1 MLLRLIYR
9 LLRNRM
15 LGSVFNIPTTAMM
28 ILTGLTLPVS
38 IAINLTLLT
47 GAEEEIKVACSL
59 RTVIGWI
66 FTGSL
71 FVSTFVA
78 LLFKS
83 DYMILFQIIL
93 KYF

>member
-1 MLLRLIYR
+1 
-9 LLRNRM
+9 M

-38 IAINLTLLT
+38 IAINLTLLVGT
-47 GAEEEIKVACSL
+47 EDERNVACSL

-71 FVSTFVA
+71 FASTFLA

-83 DYMILFQIIL
+83 DQKDFDPNYL
-93 KYF
+93 KFF